1 MGEASD
7 FGDRRYAEDDHRDR
21 CVTRHRRCRVV
32 SLPSW
37 DIFEHQPQSYREE
50 VLPSRVE
57 ARTAVERGS
66 VLGWDKCTGA
76 GGRFVGMRTFGAS
89 AALKE
94 LQRKFGFEPERM
106 TARPPWS

>member
-66 VLGWDKCTGA
+66 VLGWDKCRRGRPFRRHEDLWGVGGA
-76 GGRFVGMRTFGAS
+76 QGA
-89 AALKE
+89 AAQVWL
-94 LQRKFGFEPERM
+94 
-106 TARPPWS
+106 